1 MPGSQCPDHS
11 DVLLPP
17 QKVRLTVL
25 CQSKKQLRR
34 VRYFKFQPQIFIVS
48 EFLSRKEFKG
58 LLPQNQ
64 DQFSLISL
72 ISVVLG
78 GTPPRP
84 LKTWSQ
90 RSWPAILLLQMFN
103 MSPLCLPPVINIQSS
118 KSSFSAYFLFLLY
131 KCINICKGICKYWW
145 NGVHCNFINKTMVP
159 ISLFIILFK

>member
-1 MPGSQCPDHS
+1 MSSSPHRRWDSPYFYSLKNSSDEFGILNFNLKYLLSSNFYPEKNSKVYCPRIKIS
-11 DVLLPP
+11 SLL
-17 QKVRLTVL
+17 
-25 CQSKKQLRR
+25 
-34 VRYFKFQPQIFIVS
+34 
-48 EFLSRKEFKG
+48 FLLF
-58 LLPQNQ
+58 LL
-64 DQFSLISL
+64 SY
-72 ISVVLG
+72 LG

-159 ISLFIILFK
+159 ISLFNIHLQSK